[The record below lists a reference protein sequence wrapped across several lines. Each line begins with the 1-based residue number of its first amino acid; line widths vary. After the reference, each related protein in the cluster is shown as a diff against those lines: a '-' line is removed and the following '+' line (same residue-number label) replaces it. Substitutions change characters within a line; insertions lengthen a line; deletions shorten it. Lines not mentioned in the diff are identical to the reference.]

1 VTLHSEQFRTIAPG
15 IDITPRWECGRPC
28 SAREASGVSGYLV
41 VLIIATGVTV
51 LTTPLVRWL
60 ALRTNVV
67 QAPDERRV
75 HTKPTP
81 VLGGLSMY
89 LGFLAG
95 LAVATRVD
103 QFDPVFRGTSEPL
116 GILVGATIIFLV
128 GLVDDVRDVSPPAK
142 LAGQVLAA
150 SALSLL
156 GVTMLFF
163 RLPFLGFWSLSPDMA
178 PLVTVLWVCGMSTA
192 INYIDGLDGLAAGIV
207 AIAAGAFALYSHRL
221 FDQGLLPNESNS
233 ISPLIAVIVLGM
245 CLGFLPW
252 NFHPARI
259 FMGDSGALLLGLLMA
274 ASTLLVGGQTAE
286 GTSGTTFFF
295 FAPLV
300 IPLVILGVPIFD
312 TAFSIVRRAARR
324 ENVSVAD
331 KDHLHHRLMR
341 IGHGQRRAVLILWA
355 WTALL
360 SGIVLLPV
368 YTTSSNAIV
377 PFGIAAVSILLFTV
391 LHPEVRRHRAD
402 QLELDLE
409 HETH

>member
-1 VTLHSEQFRTIAPG
+1 MA
-15 IDITPRWECGRPC
+15 
-28 SAREASGVSGYLV
+28 GY
-41 VLIIATGVTV
+41 VTV
-51 LTTPLVRWL
+51 LVVAASVTLLTTPFVRSV
-60 ALRTNVV
+60 AIRMGVV

-75 HTKPTP
+75 HTRPTP

-95 LAVATRVD
+95 MATASALS
-103 QFDPVFRGTSEPL
+103 QFDPVFRGTSEPV
-116 GILVGATIIFLV
+116 GIVLGATIIFLV
-128 GLVDDVRDVSPPAK
+128 GLVDDIREVSPPAK

-150 SALSLL
+150 SVLSLL

-178 PLVTVLWVCGMSTA
+178 PLVTVLWVAGMSTA

-207 AIAAGAFALYSHRL
+207 AIGAGAFALYSHRL

-233 ISPLIAVIVLGM
+233 ISPLVAVVVLGM
-245 CLGFLPW
+245 CVGFLPW

-274 ASTLLVGGQTAE
+274 SSTLLVGGQTAE
-286 GTSGTTFFF
+286 STTGTTYFF

-300 IPLVILGVPIFD
+300 IPLVILGVPIID
-312 TAFSIVRRAARR
+312 TAFSIVRRAAKRTS
-324 ENVSVAD
+324 VSVAD

-360 SGIVLLPV
+360 SGVVLVPV
-368 YTTSSNAIV
+368 YTKSGNTIV
-377 PFGIAAVSILLFTV
+377 PFAVAAMGILLFTV

-409 HETH
+409 VETH

>member
-1 VTLHSEQFRTIAPG
+1 
-15 IDITPRWECGRPC
+15 
-28 SAREASGVSGYLV
+28 VSGYLV
-41 VLIIATGVTV
+41 VLLVAGGVT
-51 LTTPLVRWL
+51 LLSTPLVRRL
-60 ALRTNVV
+60 AVRAGVV

-75 HTKPTP
+75 HLRPTP

-95 LAVATRVD
+95 MGAATQVS

-116 GILVGATIIFLV
+116 GILLGATIIFVV
-128 GLVDDVRDVSPPAK
+128 GLVDDVREVSPPAK

-150 SALSLL
+150 SVLSLL

-178 PLVTVLWVCGMSTA
+178 PLVTVLWVAGMSTA

-207 AIAAGAFALYSHRL
+207 AIGAGAFALYSHRL

-233 ISPLIAVIVLGM
+233 ISPLVAVIVLGM
-245 CLGFLPW
+245 CVGFLPW
-252 NFHPARI
+252 NVHPARI

-274 ASTLLVGGQTAE
+274 SSTLLVGGQTAE

-341 IGHGQRRAVLILWA
+341 LGHGQRRAVLILWA
-355 WTALL
+355 WTAIL
-360 SGIVLLPV
+360 SGIVLLPI

-377 PFGIAAVSILLFTV
+377 PFGLAALSILLFTV

-402 QLELDLE
+402 QLELELE
-409 HETH
+409 HELF

>member
-1 VTLHSEQFRTIAPG
+1 
-15 IDITPRWECGRPC
+15 
-28 SAREASGVSGYLV
+28 
-41 VLIIATGVTV
+41 
-51 LTTPLVRWL
+51 
-60 ALRTNVV
+60 
-67 QAPDERRV
+67 
-75 HTKPTP
+75 
-81 VLGGLSMY
+81 MY

-95 LAVATRVD
+95 MAVATQVD

-116 GILVGATIIFLV
+116 GILLGATIIFLV
-128 GLVDDVRDVSPPAK
+128 GLVDDIREVSPPAK
-142 LAGQVLAA
+142 LAGQVLAG

-178 PLVTVLWVCGMSTA
+178 PLVTVLWVAGMSTA

-245 CLGFLPW
+245 CVGFLPW
-252 NFHPARI
+252 NFHPAKI

-274 ASTLLVGGQTAE
+274 SSTLLVGGQTAE

-355 WTALL
+355 WTAVL

-368 YTTSSNAIV
+368 YTKSSNAVV

-409 HETH
+409 HELH

>member
-1 VTLHSEQFRTIAPG
+1 MA
-15 IDITPRWECGRPC
+15 
-28 SAREASGVSGYLV
+28 GYLV
-41 VLIIATGVTV
+41 VLLVATGVTSA
-51 LTTPLVRWL
+51 TTPLVRWL
-60 ALRTNVV
+60 AWRTGVV
-67 QAPDERRV
+67 VAPDERRV
-75 HTKPTP
+75 HLVPTP

-89 LGFLAG
+89 VGFLAG
-95 LAVATRVD
+95 MGVATQVS

-116 GILVGATIIFLV
+116 GILLGATIIFLV
-128 GLVDDVRDVSPPAK
+128 GLVDDIREVSPPAK
-142 LAGQVLAA
+142 LAGVVLAG

-156 GVTMLFF
+156 GVTMLVF
-163 RLPFLGFWSLSPDMA
+163 RLPFLAFWSLSPDMA
-178 PLVTVLWVCGMSTA
+178 PLVTVLWVAGMSTA

-207 AIAAGAFALYSHRL
+207 AIAAGAFALYSSHL
-221 FDQGLLPNESNS
+221 FHEGLLPNESNS
-233 ISPLIAVIVLGM
+233 ISPLVAVVVLGM
-245 CLGFLPW
+245 CVGFLPW
-252 NFHPARI
+252 NFHPAKI

-324 ENVSVAD
+324 ERVSVAD

-355 WTALL
+355 WTAVL
-360 SGIVLLPV
+360 SGVVLLPV
-368 YTTSSNAIV
+368 YTRSGNAIV

-391 LHPEVRRHRAD
+391 LHPEVRRQRSD
-402 QLELDLE
+402 QLQLDLE
-409 HETH
+409 HEIH